1 MTSDLFQMVGGHGMI
16 GTFFFAQALPQLLLD
31 FSNIMKQPLNTLRSF
46 NRDTI
51 LFCVTCRVSCLSFI
65 GFSLRACHLSRFP
78 SHQERE
84 RYLCVSQHPLEVPL
98 PRYLAWDDE
107 FAMNLDYGYSANV
120 VVLAFS
126 EIHPPNILRHQG
138 TPDLGISCGS
148 GSSWIQAPLE

>member
-1 MTSDLFQMVGGHGMI
+1 
-16 GTFFFAQALPQLLLD
+16 
-31 FSNIMKQPLNTLRSF
+31 MKQPLNTLRSF

-107 FAMNLDYGYSANV
+107 FRLW
-120 VVLAFS
+120 LFS
-126 EIHPPNILRHQG
+126 QRRSFGFLGNSSSEHPPPPGPPGPRDLLRFRLLL
-138 TPDLGISCGS
+138 DS
-148 GSSWIQAPLE
+148 GSS